1 MKWLKECVLPVLMF
15 CGTAKVMLNWRKAA
29 HLQKKATR
37 GTRRT
42 IVYKLNRAE

>member
-29 HLQKKATR
+29 PLQKKSNPR
-37 GTRRT
+37 DQKDHR
-42 IVYKLNRAE
+42 V